1 MSPSNRF
8 NRLILVLHACDHT
21 LRFTVLSALYKASK
35 RLVFMFNSCGNRDS
49 RRLVGWYGCKC
60 ILFVH
65 EFTKLSHI
73 PSTVVRNIRRL
84 QSTTNH
90 QHKPNPQIIL
100 NRNDNTTH
108 LPTKRYCRV
117 FNVYIVH
124 PSTLCSV
131 SNPTIVNISNKG
143 TAQPPERTD
152 GHLIFLLCRL
162 VWFSNPRLWFNIC
175 GHGSMCLQIPIKPRT
190 TLKTYPIIL
199 MIVCICISKVSNHL
213 FMVSNTWM
221 GNTTQYTNTVISI

>member
-108 LPTKRYCRV
+108 LPTKRYCR
-117 FNVYIVH
+117 
-124 PSTLCSV
+124 
-131 SNPTIVNISNKG
+131 
-143 TAQPPERTD
+143 TAQAPERTD

-199 MIVCICISKVSNHL
+199 MIVCMHLQSLKPSLYGLKHMDGQYHSIHQHSHLDTIHKHPIPICPLLPWCHCRL
-213 FMVSNTWM
+213 
-221 GNTTQYTNTVISI
+221 